1 MWMMPLHLHVNNKSD
16 YDYDVI
22 LYETEIT
29 AVTQLMSVLSSRYIL
44 VLSLNI
50 FNELIFCGLLFH
62 LATFFCLLYL
72 FVSLVLLYT

>member
-16 YDYDVI
+16 YDDVI

-50 FNELIFCGLLFH
+50 FNELIFCGSLFH